1 LIPTRSA
8 ALAIFRAAAA
18 ERGRPDESSRRTRPD
33 DGAIWRMVMDQLVQ
47 VFGSL
52 LILVAFAA
60 AQRGTFSTHSR
71 SYLLLN
77 LVGST
82 ILTILA
88 AHERQWGFLLL
99 ESCWAVV
106 AGWGLLR
113 NLRGHR
119 LTARTR

>member
-1 LIPTRSA
+1 
-8 ALAIFRAAAA
+8 
-18 ERGRPDESSRRTRPD
+18 
-33 DGAIWRMVMDQLVQ
+33 MDQLVQ

-52 LILVAFAA
+52 LIVVAFAA
-60 AQRGTFSTHSR
+60 AQRGALTASSR

-99 ESCWAVV
+99 EFCWALVS
-106 AGWGLLR
+106 GRGLIQNISAER
-113 NLRGHR
+113 R
-119 LTARTR
+119 